1 MKDFIV
7 VYFYFRFYSLYDFTS
22 QYNEFIFTIISPG
35 TLIVDSRLEPPFGQ
49 TAGRL
54 VNSKWKGII
63 TSSIVI
69 G

>member
-7 VYFYFRFYSLYDFTS
+7 VYSYSFTS
-22 QYNEFIFTIISPG
+22 QYNEFIFTLISPR
-35 TLIVDSRLEPPFGQ
+35 TVIVDIRQPPFGQ

-54 VNSKWKGII
+54 VNSKWKGIT
-63 TSSIVI
+63 TSSVVI